1 MKILYIFPHPDD
13 ESFGPAPAISAQL
26 KKGNEVHLLTLTKGE
41 ATKQRFKLGV
51 NKKEMGEIRYRE
63 MLCVEKVLGL
73 TSMTVLDLPDN
84 ELKWMNPI
92 ELENV
97 IENEIHRL
105 KPDVIITYAVHGI
118 SGFHDH
124 LVSHAVVKRVF
135 CQLKSDGNPY
145 PKRLAFFTRQGE
157 VFKDGKFRLEAS
169 KNEEIKVIETCTEED
184 MEKFRKALD
193 CYVTYQETIEESNV
207 KELTS
212 NRVPFELFDEETTTT
227 YDTITEG
234 L

>member
-13 ESFGPAPAISAQL
+13 ESFGPAPAMAAQL
-26 KKGNEVHLLTLTKGE
+26 RKGNEVHLLTLTKGE
-41 ATKQRFKLGV
+41 ATKQRYKLGV
-51 NKKEMGEIRYRE
+51 NKQEMGEIRYKE
-63 MLCVEKVLGL
+63 MLCVEKVMGL
-73 TSMTVLDLPDN
+73 TSMTVLDIPDN
-84 ELKWMNPI
+84 RMKWLNPI

-97 IENEIHRL
+97 IEAEIHRL
-105 KPDVIITYAVHGI
+105 KPDIIVTYAVHGI

-135 CQLKSDGNPY
+135 CKLKSEGVSY

-169 KNEEIKVIETCTEED
+169 TDEEIKVIETCNEED
-184 MEKFRKALD
+184 MEKFRMALD
-193 CYVTYQETIEESNV
+193 CYVTYRQTIEESKV
-207 KELTS
+207 KELTT
-212 NRVPFELFDEETTTT
+212 NRVPFELFDEEASTT
-227 YDTITEG
+227 YSTITEG